1 MEYWKDQP
9 GIGVNIVDKLLNY
22 TILSPASV
30 VEWALGKQGKR
41 LGEAFVYE
49 MVSATIGKVTG
60 RVRQVVRATKAPGLT
75 AEQRKLLEE
84 GAERERGSMR
94 ELFRLME
101 DLLVGWASGSKDQV
115 LESGDG
121 TSEAEKM
128 VRQWGE
134 RWLRVFRRKFAVE
147 EAWYLEVGKEK
158 VEDVVPEANGGASE
172 VVEMVE

>member
-84 GAERERGSMR
+84 GAERERG
-94 ELFRLME
+94 EYAGVVPV
-101 DLLVGWASGSKDQV
+101 DGGSTCG
-115 LESGDG
+115 L
-121 TSEAEKM
+121 
-128 VRQWGE
+128 GE
-134 RWLRVFRRKFAVE
+134 RIE
-147 EAWYLEVGKEK
+147 GS
-158 VEDVVPEANGGASE
+158 GAGE
-172 VVEMVE
+172 WGRD

>member
-1 MEYWKDQP
+1 
-9 GIGVNIVDKLLNY
+9 
-22 TILSPASV
+22 
-30 VEWALGKQGKR
+30 
-41 LGEAFVYE
+41 
-49 MVSATIGKVTG
+49 
-60 RVRQVVRATKAPGLT
+60 
-75 AEQRKLLEE
+75 
-84 GAERERGSMR
+84 
-94 ELFRLME
+94 
-101 DLLVGWASGSKDQV
+101 VGWASGSKDQV